1 MAVADLLVA
10 STISN
15 QPVAGSIIVRASKEC
30 VLDGVFTV
38 KGPTKSTQPMTQGSD
53 SAPLEGNNPY
63 FLRSFL
69 LIDKRDK
76 WNIHIQHLL

>member
-15 QPVAGSIIVRASKEC
+15 QPVAGSIIVRAIRDC
-30 VLDGVFTV
+30 VMDGVFTV

-53 SAPLEGNNPY
+53 SAILEGNNPY
-63 FLRSFL
+63 FLCSYFV
-69 LIDKRDK
+69 
-76 WNIHIQHLL
+76 N